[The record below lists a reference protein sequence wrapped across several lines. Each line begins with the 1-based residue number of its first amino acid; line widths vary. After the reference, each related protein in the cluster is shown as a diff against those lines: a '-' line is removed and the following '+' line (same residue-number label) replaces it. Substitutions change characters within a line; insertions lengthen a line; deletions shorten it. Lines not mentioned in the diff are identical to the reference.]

1 VVAFWLLLFLRIVRP
16 PALSAATFHRMHTLL
31 VSMAPESEADHVRAL
46 AALWT
51 DEVDRVV
58 SGMLALARDSVGP
71 VLPEECRHAA
81 LRELAELQLWLEQRI
96 VERKLAG
103 CRLDEIDPEAEAAWA
118 GSPEASECI
127 ENTATICANGIWIPL
142 VREWRRRYPFIDDQ
156 RARPTKLVPRRVSAP
171 GSRRHH
177 YSPRFANRR
186 WANEDG
192 LLRVYRRG
200 VDHLLTFRDVGY
212 GSWAWEPFLYSQ
224 GLERYFGLVEGDA
237 AGPYRKL
244 LTAEPLSE
252 QDRRCW
258 VAFLTVQLFRTP
270 SMIVRNLAGLRALIR
285 RRELDF
291 PTDVASL
298 RLAHETLFT
307 NNDLFAHLY
316 RMLCRREW
324 RLLSPPPGK
333 HFVRGDNPAVVVGS
347 ESNGNWRLVYPL
359 SPDRCFVAGPGT
371 TSSTT
376 PPDFAIPVAVD
387 DAEVS
392 RLNHC
397 IAAESRLTVIGPAVP
412 DDSWV
417 RGVLEF
423 ALPVVPAPD
432 RWADDLSFSY
442 WSPPRGRSAAS

>member
-1 VVAFWLLLFLRIVRP
+1 M
-16 PALSAATFHRMHTLL
+16 S
-31 VSMAPESEADHVRAL
+31 PESEAEHVRAL

-58 SGMLALARDSVGP
+58 SAMLALARDSVGP
-71 VLPEECRHAA
+71 VLPEECRHEA
-81 LRELAELQLWLEQRI
+81 LRELAALQLWLEQRI

-103 CRLDEIDPEAEAAWA
+103 RQLDEIDPEAEAALA

-127 ENTATICANGIWIPL
+127 ENTATVCANGIWIPL
-142 VREWRRRYPFIDDQ
+142 VRGCRRSYPLIDDQ
-156 RARPTKLVPRRVSAP
+156 RARPTKLVPRRVPAP
-171 GSRRHH
+171 GSKRHH

-186 WANEDG
+186 WTNEDG
-192 LLRVYRRG
+192 LVRVYHRG
-200 VDHLLTFRDVGY
+200 VDHRLTFRDVGC

-224 GLERYFGLVEGDA
+224 RLERYFGLVEGDA

-244 LTAEPLSE
+244 LTVEPLSE
-252 QDRRCW
+252 RDRRCW

-270 SMIVRNLAGLRALIR
+270 SMIVRSLAGLRVLIR
-285 RRELDF
+285 HRELDF
-291 PTDVASL
+291 PTDIASL

-324 RLLSPPPGK
+324 RLLSPPSGK

-347 ESNGNWRLVYPL
+347 ESNGTWRLVYPL
-359 SPDRCFVAGPGT
+359 SPDKCLVAGPGT
-371 TSSTT
+371 TSPTT
-376 PPDFAIPVAVD
+376 PPDFAIPRAVD
-387 DAEVS
+387 EAEVS
-392 RLNHC
+392 YLNQWV
-397 IAAESRLTVIGPAVP
+397 AAESRLTVIGPVVP

-417 RGVLEF
+417 RGVLES

-432 RWADDLSFSY
+432 RWMDDLSFAY
-442 WSPPRGRSAAS
+442 WTPPRGHSAAR